1 MLTTT
6 NPPQTREL
14 PRMREWESLTVEQEG
29 FGFLIVS
36 FHSRISRQEVES
48 HVPNCWY
55 CPPTWAGW
63 EGLSGKANPTK
74 RADDLYCW
82 LLLKRKDG

>member
-1 MLTTT
+1 MTLTT

-29 FGFLIVS
+29 FGFMIVS

-55 CPPTWAGW
+55 CPSTWAGW
-63 EGLSGKANPTK
+63 NGLRNTPNPIL
-74 RADDLYCW
+74 RADGLYVW
-82 LLLKRKDG
+82 LLLRKDK